1 MPFKNVVVK
10 IEESTPC
17 IEQMEGVIKRDDNYY
32 FVDVLRKSE
41 INNLDEQKLQK
52 RIQRDFEELLGN

>member
-1 MPFKNVVVK
+1 
-10 IEESTPC
+10 
-17 IEQMEGVIKRDDNYY
+17 MEGVIKRDDNYY